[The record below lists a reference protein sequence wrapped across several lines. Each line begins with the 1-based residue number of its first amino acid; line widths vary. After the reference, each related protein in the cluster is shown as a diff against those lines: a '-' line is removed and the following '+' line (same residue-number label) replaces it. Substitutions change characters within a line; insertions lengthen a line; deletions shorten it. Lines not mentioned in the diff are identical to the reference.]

1 MSSIELGETCA
12 DIMSYAASTMAP
24 ILKNPL
30 VTTLIIVF
38 ITILVF
44 SISNITL
51 KSVTVVSVL
60 TVGVVFLHDY
70 SVIEVHKNAERDG
83 RKNISFYKEN
93 AGGTRV
99 RAVKQRCQSYTW
111 GIGDSHGIISFSKR
125 LGSIRDVREISTF
138 LYR

>member
-70 SVIEVHKNAERDG
+70 SVIEVYKNAERDG
-83 RKNISFYKEN
+83 RKNIFMDG
-93 AGGTRV
+93 AGDKYVEPEYIPRKKIGEL
-99 RAVKQRCQSYTW
+99 KLYGQS
-111 GIGDSHGIISFSKR
+111 GK
-125 LGSIRDVREISTF
+125 
-138 LYR
+138 